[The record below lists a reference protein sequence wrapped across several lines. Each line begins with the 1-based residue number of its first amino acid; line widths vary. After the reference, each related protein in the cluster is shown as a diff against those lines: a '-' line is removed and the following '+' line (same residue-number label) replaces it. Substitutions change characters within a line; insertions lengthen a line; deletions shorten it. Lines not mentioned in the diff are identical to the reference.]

1 MHSYSVQDVERVLRL
16 SRSTIKALIDGGF
29 VTPARGPRRQY
40 RFSFQDLIVMRTA
53 RALTEAKVPRRRVR
67 RALDEL
73 RQSLPETV
81 PLSGLSICAVGEHVV
96 VRDGTSRWQVDDGQY
111 LLALDV
117 VVEQGEIHVVDRRE
131 TAERELPESPDPREP
146 RDWFDKGLE
155 LEESDPTGARAAY
168 ERAVDE
174 DPENRAAWINLGRLL
189 HEQGRMADAES
200 VYHRALAACG
210 PDALLY
216 FNLGVLLEDLRR
228 PSAAFEAYQSAVSED
243 PGLADCHYNLARL
256 YESFGK
262 PQHAIRH
269 LGQYRRLLVSDQ
281 G

>member
-1 MHSYSVQDVERVLRL
+1 M

-146 RDWFDKGLE
+146 WDWFDKGLE